1 MSTVEEHDFHRVRL
15 YRQPVPR
22 LWWLRRRSYLLFVLR
37 ELSSLFVAW
46 FVAYLLVLVYA
57 TGRGESSYERFM
69 DWAANPFVIAVN
81 VVALAFV
88 VLHAVT
94 FFQAAPQTTVV
105 RLRGR
110 LVPAGLRGRRVP
122 AVALAAPIF
131 GAWVVVS
138 AFVIWL
144 VVLA

>member
-1 MSTVEEHDFHRVRL
+1 VSTTDEHLRVRL

-22 LWWLRRRSYLLFVLR
+22 LWWLRRPTYLLFILR
-37 ELSSLFVAW
+37 EFSSLFVAW

-57 TGRGESSYERFM
+57 VGDSESSYQRFL
-69 DWAANPFVIAVN
+69 DWSANPFVIALN
-81 VVALAFV
+81 VVTFGFV

-94 FFQAAPQTTVV
+94 FFQAAPQTTVI

-110 LVPAGLRGRRVP
+110 PVPAALRGRRVP
-122 AVALAAPIF
+122 AAALAAPIF
-131 GAWVVVS
+131 AAWVVVS
-138 AFVIWL
+138 AFLIWL

>member
-1 MSTVEEHDFHRVRL
+1 VSTTDDHLQVRL
-15 YRQPVPR
+15 YRQPVSR
-22 LWWLRRRSYLLFVLR
+22 LWWLRRPTYLLFILR

-46 FVAYLLVLVYA
+46 FVAYLLVLVA
-57 TGRGESSYERFM
+57 AVGAGESSYERFL
-69 DWAANPFVIAVN
+69 DWSANPFVIALN
-81 VVALAFV
+81 VVALAFA
-88 VLHAVT
+88 VLHSVT

-110 LVPAGLRGRRVP
+110 MVPAAVRGQRVP
-122 AVALAAPIF
+122 AALLAGPIF
-131 GAWVVVS
+131 AAWVVVS

>member
-1 MSTVEEHDFHRVRL
+1 MTTSTEPGFEVRL
-15 YRQPVPR
+15 YRQKLPR
-22 LWWLRRRSYLLFVLR
+22 FWWARRPSYLLFILR

-46 FVAYLLVLVYA
+46 FVAFLLVLVYA
-57 TGRGESSYERFM
+57 VGQGEAAYQDFL
-69 DWAANPFVIAVN
+69 DFAANPFVIALN
-81 VVALAFV
+81 LVALAFA

-110 LVPAGLRGRRVP
+110 RVP
-122 AVALAAPIF
+122 PAVLAAPIF
-131 GAWVVVS
+131 AGWVVVS
-138 AFVIWL
+138 AFLIWL

>member
-1 MSTVEEHDFHRVRL
+1 MSQPGTATDPGFEVRL
-15 YRQPVPR
+15 YRPKVPR
-22 LWWLRRRSYLLFVLR
+22 FWWAHRRSYLLFILR

-46 FVAYLLVLVYA
+46 FVAFLLGLVFA
-57 TGRGESSYERFM
+57 VGEGE
-69 DWAANPFVIAVN
+69 AAYRDFLGLAAHPVVVAVN
-81 VVALAFV
+81 LVALAFL

-110 LVPAGLRGRRVP
+110 RVP
-122 AVALAAPIF
+122 PAALAVPIF
-131 GAWVVVS
+131 GGWVMVS
-138 AFVIWL
+138 AFLIWL

>member
-1 MSTVEEHDFHRVRL
+1 MSAASDSGFHARL

-22 LWWLRRRSYLLFVLR
+22 FWWARRRSYLLFILR

-46 FVAYLLVLVYA
+46 FVAYLLVLAYA
-57 TGRGESSYERFM
+57 VGQSESAYQRFL
-69 DWAANPFVIAVN
+69 DWSANPFVIVLN
-81 VVALAFV
+81 VVALGFA

-94 FFQAAPQTTVV
+94 FFQAAPQATVV

-110 LVPAGLRGRRVP
+110 RVP
-122 AVALAAPIF
+122 PTLLAGPIF
-131 GAWVVVS
+131 AAWAVVS
-138 AFVIWL
+138 AFLIWL